1 MGNCCT
7 TDKKG
12 LPFEPLAVPSEAQ
25 LPAGAKTSSAEAKSR
40 EGVPGAS
47 GVSGSGKNLSSQES
61 RETSSLAA
69 TKGSKFPGLEG
80 DDLNGKEDGEEIVS
94 EGTDDVLS
102 PLAEHAASQPNY
114 RASRRGSVS
123 LNKSHCY

>member
-25 LPAGAKTSSAEAKSR
+25 LPAGAKTSSTDAKSKD
-40 EGVPGAS
+40 GVPGAS
-47 GVSGSGKNLSSQES
+47 SSGKILSSQECK
-61 RETSSLAA
+61 ETSSQAA
-69 TKGSKFPGLEG
+69 TKSSKFPGLEG
-80 DDLNGKEDGEEIVS
+80 DSLNEKEDGEEIVS

-102 PLAEHAASQPNY
+102 PLAEQAASQPNY

-123 LNKSHCY
+123 LNKSHSW